1 LDNVGSCGRCKR
13 PLIEIDHYGE
23 RLIGCV
29 EHPALTGV
37 LATALRRFPLEA
49 FKLIAPFRS
58 RSATEPINPEWR
70 RPTPRVSLR
79 ADAA

>member
-1 LDNVGSCGRCKR
+1 M
-13 PLIEIDHYGE
+13 
-23 RLIGCV
+23 
-29 EHPALTGV
+29 TGV